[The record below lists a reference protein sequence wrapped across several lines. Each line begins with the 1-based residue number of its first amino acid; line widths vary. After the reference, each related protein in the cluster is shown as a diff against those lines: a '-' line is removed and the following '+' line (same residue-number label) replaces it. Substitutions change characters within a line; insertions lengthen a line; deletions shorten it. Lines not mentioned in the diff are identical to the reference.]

1 MSLTKLSLGWNND
14 VIYKLYPP
22 RESLVSE
29 SRLGTGIS
37 KSFFYGVLV
46 FGTRYFCRA
55 IGIFETRLCV
65 FKFFSRYS
73 VLFGRTVN
81 NKEGKYHLV
90 LARGT
95 VRVYQRRAS
104 QIFMLKANNPTP
116 TLSNCG
122 EKKQANIFLPKTILL
137 LHCKN

>member
-14 VIYKLYPP
+14 VIYKLFPP

-29 SRLGTGIS
+29 IPAGAKNIEKLFLRCI
-37 KSFFYGVLV
+37 
-46 FGTRYFCRA
+46 GTRYFCRA
-55 IGIFETRLCV
+55 IGFFETRLCV

-73 VLFGRTVN
+73 VLCGRTVN

-95 VRVYQRRAS
+95 GYYS
-104 QIFMLKANNPTP
+104 
-116 TLSNCG
+116 
-122 EKKQANIFLPKTILL
+122 
-137 LHCKN
+137 